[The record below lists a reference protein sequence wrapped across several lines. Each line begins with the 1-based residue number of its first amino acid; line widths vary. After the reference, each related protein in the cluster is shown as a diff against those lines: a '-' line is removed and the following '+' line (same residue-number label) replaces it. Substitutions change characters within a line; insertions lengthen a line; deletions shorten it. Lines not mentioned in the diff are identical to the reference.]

1 MYCPG
6 CGKEMAE
13 GFAGS
18 SCPYCGATLKSDGPI
33 PSGAP
38 PEGIPWERRGELGF
52 MTALTQNLKA
62 CLFDPSSFYTAMP
75 KRENVGAA
83 LGYVVLLGWIGGL
96 GGLLWDRVSQGFW
109 RQALQNLG
117 VPMQERALDPAMM
130 AAISIGFA
138 VLLPLFIA
146 LSALII
152 AGIFHVSLWIVGGAT
167 HGYEATLRT
176 HAYAAGSTALFQW
189 IPFCGGLIALIWSLV
204 LQVYGFS
211 RVHEIPGGKAAIAV
225 FLPVLLCCMFIV
237 ACILL
242 FATFFAAMFQ
252 GMSA

>member
-18 SCPYCGATLKSDGPI
+18 SCPFCGATLKSDGPVHG
-33 PSGAP
+33 GA
-38 PEGIPWERRGELGF
+38 PEGIPWERRDQLGF
-52 MTALTQNLKA
+52 LPALTQTLRA
-62 CLFDPSSFYTAMP
+62 CLFDPSAFYTAMP
-75 KRENVGAA
+75 KRENLGAA
-83 LGYVVLLGWIGGL
+83 LGYVVLLGWVGGL
-96 GGLLWDRVSQGFW
+96 GGILWDRVSQGFW
-109 RQALQNLG
+109 RQALQNMG
-117 VPMQERALDPAMM
+117 VPAQERALDPGMM
-130 AAISIGFA
+130 TALTIGYA

-146 LSALII
+146 IAVFII

-204 LQVYGFS
+204 LQIYGFS
-211 RVHEIPGGKAAIAV
+211 RVHEIPGGKAAVAV
-225 FLPVLLCCMFIV
+225 FLPVLLCCMLIV
-237 ACILL
+237 ACVVL